1 MSNQLDLTGWEFRRY
16 RDALGYVVR
25 ANQVIWTNRSRVS
38 LSGASGSDRAM
49 YRFGLIESSE
59 PIIVCHNED
68 SREVWL
74 VTPEEAAEWSSV
86 AVWHF
91 PDLDAFLHRHVELSA
106 PVGSHVPEWSWLW
119 EAAE

>member
-1 MSNQLDLTGWEFRRY
+1 MSNQLDLTRREFRRY

-38 LSGASGSDRAM
+38 LSDAAGSDRAM

-59 PIIVCHNED
+59 PMIVCHNED
-68 SREVWL
+68 SLEVWL
-74 VTPEEAAEWSSV
+74 VTPEEAAEWSAV

-91 PDLDAFLHRHVELSA
+91 PDLDAFLHRHVDLFA
-106 PVGSHVPEWSWLW
+106 PVDSQLPEWSWRW
-119 EAAE
+119 EAAV